1 MIGNMS
7 TISRLALLQCL
18 VVVIGVLTTCGL
30 LKLNAGVLDS
40 EIRWNPVAV
49 AIRNYG
55 FLLLLVPAVWAAA
68 SFALERS
75 AVHRWCPAWTVVSGL
90 MVISLLVSLL
100 WWTTSTSTPYFHQ
113 KVPLSTGDSQ

>member
-1 MIGNMS
+1 MKMIGNMS

-18 VVVIGVLTTCGL
+18 VVVIAVLTTCGL
-30 LKLNAGVLDS
+30 LKLNAYDPDS

-75 AVHRWCPAWTVVSGL
+75 AVHRWSPSWTLVSGL

-100 WWTTSTSTPYFHQ
+100 WWTTSTPYLHQ
-113 KVPLSTGDSQ
+113 KVPLSTRDSQ